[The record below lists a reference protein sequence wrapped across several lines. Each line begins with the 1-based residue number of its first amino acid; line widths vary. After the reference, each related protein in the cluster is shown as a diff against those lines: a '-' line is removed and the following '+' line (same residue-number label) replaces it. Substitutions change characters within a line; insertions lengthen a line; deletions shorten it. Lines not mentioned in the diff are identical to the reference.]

1 MLTTTTLEVH
11 AMRTV
16 IDQSAAFIRSLW
28 RSSPPLTAVGL
39 GMFVVLAASLAG
51 LAVDPRVI
59 TGAPAWLKPS
69 KFAISSAIYALTLAW
84 ISSHVQD
91 RPRLVRIVGW
101 GTAIIVTLEVALIDL
116 QAARGLSSHF
126 NIGTPLDAAIF
137 TTMGVAILG
146 AWGLAIALTVAL
158 FRRRFPDRALGWSLR
173 IGMLIT
179 VLGSGMGGLMT
190 QPTEAQMESVR
201 ATHRLPVAGAHTV
214 GAPDGGAGLPGTGWS
229 REHGDLRVPHFF
241 GLHAIQLVPL
251 FAFLAGRPI
260 VSARKREQAAL
271 IAGVSY
277 AILFVILLVQALSGE
292 SVVAPA
298 AATLGM
304 LGAWLAATLA
314 GLAFALAPDRNGS
327 GARTVDAP
335 VLR

>member
-1 MLTTTTLEVH
+1 M
-11 AMRTV
+11 MRTV
-16 IDQSAAFIRSLW
+16 IDRFAAFTRSLW

-39 GMFVVLAASLAG
+39 GMLVVFAASLAG

-69 KFAISSAIYALTLAW
+69 KFAISTAIYALTLAW
-84 ISSHVQD
+84 ILSHVQD
-91 RPRLVRIVGW
+91 RRRLVQIVGW

-116 QAARGLSSHF
+116 QAARGTTSHF
-126 NIGTPLDAAIF
+126 NIGTALDAAIF
-137 TTMGVAILG
+137 TTMGVAILC

-158 FRRRFPDRALGWSLR
+158 FRRRFADRALGWSLR

-190 QPTEAQMESVR
+190 RPTESQMESVR

-229 REHGDLRVPHFF
+229 REHGDLRVPHFV

-251 FAFLAGRPI
+251 FALFAGRRI
-260 VSARKREQAAL
+260 ASARKREQAAL
-271 IAGVSY
+271 VAGLSY
-277 AILFVILLVQALSGE
+277 TTLFVILLVQALSGE
-292 SVVAPA
+292 SVVAPGPG
-298 AATLGM
+298 TLVM
-304 LGAWLAATLA
+304 LGAWLAATL
-314 GLAFALAPDRNGS
+314 GGVVFALAPGANAS
-327 GARTVDAP
+327 GAHTADAR